1 MGFLYPVGFILAVIA
16 VILLLVLM
24 IKSFTSNNQTGS
36 KELQISAG
44 VLGGAGVV
52 SIFADYF
59 LVEAEL
65 KEEEADRESR
75 LKEMMN
81 VMSHLGKKES
91 TETSPLV
98 SASRKR
104 SSKRSRKSKRK
115 Q

>member
-1 MGFLYPVGFILAVIA
+1 MGFLYPVGMILSLIA
-16 VILLLVLM
+16 VILLIVLM
-24 IKSFTSNNQTGS
+24 IKSFTSNNLTGS

-44 VLGGAGVV
+44 AIGGAGVV

-65 KEEEADRESR
+65 KEDEARW
-75 LKEMMN
+75 KEMMN

-91 TETSPLV
+91 AEGSV
-98 SASRKR
+98 ARKR
-104 SSKRSRKSKRK
+104 VSKRSRKSKRA

>member
-1 MGFLYPVGFILAVIA
+1 MGFLYPVGMILSLIA
-16 VILLLVLM
+16 VILLIVLM
-24 IKSFTSNNQTGS
+24 IKSFTSNNLSGS

-44 VLGGAGVV
+44 VIGGAGVV

-65 KEEEADRESR
+65 KEDEARWT
-75 LKEMMN
+75 EMSN

-91 TETSPLV
+91 AESSPLV

-104 SSKRSRKSKRK
+104 VSKRSRKSKRA

>member
-1 MGFLYPVGFILAVIA
+1 MGFLYPVGMILSLIA
-16 VILLLVLM
+16 VILLIVLI
-24 IKSFTSNNQTGS
+24 IKSFTSNNLTGS

-59 LVEAEL
+59 LVRAEE
-65 KEEEADRESR
+65 KEEEADHESR

-91 TETSPLV
+91 AEGSV
-98 SASRKR
+98 ARKR
-104 SSKRSRKSKRK
+104 VSKRSRKSKRV

>member
-1 MGFLYPVGFILAVIA
+1 MGFLYPVGMILSLIA
-16 VILLLVLM
+16 VILLLALI
-24 IKSFTSNNQTGS
+24 IKSFTSNNLTGS

-65 KEEEADRESR
+65 KEEEADHESR

-81 VMSHLGKKES
+81 VMSHLGKTANAEG
-91 TETSPLV
+91 

-104 SSKRSRKSKRK
+104 SSRRSRKSKRK

>member
-1 MGFLYPVGFILAVIA
+1 MGFLYPVGMILSLIA
-16 VILLLVLM
+16 VILLLALM
-24 IKSFTSNNQTGS
+24 IKSFTSNNLTGS

-44 VLGGAGVV
+44 VIGGAGVV

-65 KEEEADRESR
+65 KEDEARW
-75 LKEMMN
+75 KKINN
-81 VMSHLGKKES
+81 VFSPLGKEES
-91 TETSPLV
+91 AESSPLA

-104 SSKRSRKSKRK
+104 VSKRSRKSKRV

>member
-1 MGFLYPVGFILAVIA
+1 MILVVIA
-16 VILLLVLM
+16 VILLLALM
-24 IKSFTSNNQTGS
+24 IKSFTSSNLTGS

-52 SIFADYF
+52 SVFADYF

-65 KEEEADRESR
+65 KAE
-75 LKEMMN
+75 LKEHEARWKKTNN
-81 VMSHLGKKES
+81 VFSPLGKEES
-91 TETSPLV
+91 AESSPLV

-104 SSKRSRKSKRK
+104 VSKRSRKSKRA